1 MHVLADALTSVLA
14 IVGLLAGWVYGWLW
28 MDAAVGILGAVV
40 IARWSIDL
48 LRDSG
53 AVLLDIVPSAAMTQA
68 IRRIIET
75 GGDEVCDLHLW
86 RVGPGHMAAVV

>member
-1 MHVLADALTSVLA
+1 M
-14 IVGLLAGWVYGWLW
+14 
-28 MDAAVGILGAVV
+28 
-40 IARWSIDL
+40 ARDL

-53 AVLLDIVPSAAMTQA
+53 AVLLDIVPSAATTQA

-86 RVGPGHMAAVV
+86 RVGPGHMAAVVSMVSRAKLDSQTYKQRLATIAGLSHVNVEVIPAA